1 MKLIRIIKSIRRL
14 LFIHKLR
21 VVLSLIGITVGI
33 TSVIIMTALGE
44 GARNKMLS
52 QIESMGSNLIT
63 IDAGKI
69 KEVIG
74 RKRQTQKV
82 NTLKLKDSDAII
94 EECESIDKIAPT
106 QDGSFLIR
114 YGNATTSG
122 RVIGTTLDYPAIRNF
137 KIDYGRFFTEE
148 ENKISSRV
156 AIIGT
161 KMVDNLFYD
170 VNPIGE
176 FIRINNVPFEVIG
189 VLQRKGSSYDGADE
203 DEVIFIPIQS
213 GMRRLFNV
221 DYIKNIYVQVKDKN
235 EMKIAED
242 EIRELLRE
250 RHRLNLRDKEDDF
263 TIQNMYTTLK
273 AENETS
279 NSFTFLISGVAGLSL
294 LVGGVGILAMMLLSV
309 KERTPEIGLRM
320 AVGAKPND
328 ILIQFLL
335 EAAILSSVGGF
346 LGVVAGII
354 GTSLINHFSDFN
366 AMITEQSIFI
376 SVVISCFIGIFF
388 GAYPA
393 RRASLIQPIKAL
405 RG

>member
-1 MKLIRIIKSIRRL
+1 
-14 LFIHKLR
+14 
-21 VVLSLIGITVGI
+21 
-33 TSVIIMTALGE
+33 MTALGE

-106 QDGSFLIR
+106 QDGSFLIK
-114 YGNATTSG
+114 YGNGTTSG
-122 RVIGTTLDYPAIRNF
+122 RVIGTTPDYPAIRNF

-161 KMVDNLFYD
+161 KVVDNLFYEA
-170 VNPIGE
+170 NPIGE
-176 FIRINNVPFEVIG
+176 FIRINNIPFEIIG
-189 VLQRKGSSYDGADE
+189 VLKQKGSSYDGANE
-203 DEVIFIPIQS
+203 DEVIFIPIQT
-213 GMRRLFNV
+213 GLRRLYNV
-221 DYIKNIYVQVKDKN
+221 DYIKNIYVYVKDKKK
-235 EMKIAED
+235 MKSSED

-279 NSFTFLISGVAGLSL
+279 SSFTFLISGVAGLSL

-335 EAAILSSVGGF
+335 EAVILSSVGGVI
-346 LGVVAGII
+346 GVAAGFF
-354 GTSLINHFSDFN
+354 GTSLINHFTDFN
-366 AMITEQSIFI
+366 AMITGQSILI
-376 SVVISCFIGIFF
+376 SVVISSFIGIFF

>member
-14 LFIHKLR
+14 LFINKLR

-52 QIESMGSNLIT
+52 QIEAMGSNLIT

-82 NTLKLKDSDAII
+82 NTLKLKDSDALI
-94 EECESIDKIAPT
+94 EECGSIDKIAPT
-106 QDGSFLIR
+106 QDQAFLIK
-114 YGNATTSG
+114 YGNGGTNC
-122 RVIGTTLDYPAIRNF
+122 RVIGTTPDYPAIRNF

-148 ENKISSRV
+148 ENKISARA
-156 AIIGT
+156 AIVGT
-161 KMVDNLFYD
+161 KVVDNLFYKA
-170 VNPIGE
+170 NPIGE
-176 FIRINNVPFEVIG
+176 FIRINNVPFEIIG
-189 VLQRKGSSYDGADE
+189 VLQKKGSSYDGADE
-203 DEVIFIPIQS
+203 DEVIFIPIQT

-221 DYIKNIYVQVKDKN
+221 DYIKNIYMHVKDKSK
-235 EMKIAED
+235 MKSAED

-279 NSFTFLISGVAGLSL
+279 SSFTFLISGVAGLSL

-335 EAAILSSVGGF
+335 EATILSSVGGT
-346 LGVVAGII
+346 LGVIAGAA
-354 GTSLINHFSDFN
+354 GTSLINHFTDFN
-366 AMITEQSIFI
+366 ALITEQSIFV
-376 SVVISCFIGIFF
+376 SVIISCFIGIFF

-393 RRASLIQPIKAL
+393 RRASLTQPIKAL

>member
-1 MKLIRIIKSIRRL
+1 
-14 LFIHKLR
+14 
-21 VVLSLIGITVGI
+21 
-33 TSVIIMTALGE
+33 MTALGE

-94 EECESIDKIAPT
+94 EGCESIDKIAPT
-106 QDGSFLIR
+106 QDGSFLIK
-114 YGNATTSG
+114 YGSGTTSG
-122 RVIGTTLDYPAIRNF
+122 RVIGTTPDYPSIRNF

-161 KMVDNLFYD
+161 KMVDNLFYET
-170 VNPIGE
+170 NPIGE
-176 FIRINNVPFEVIG
+176 FIRINNVPFEIIG
-189 VLQRKGSSYDGADE
+189 VLKPKGSSYDGANE
-203 DEVIFIPIQS
+203 DEVIFIPIQT
-213 GMRRLFNV
+213 GLRRLYNV
-221 DYIKNIYVQVKDKN
+221 DYIKNIYAHVRDKN
-235 EMKIAED
+235 KMKSAED

-279 NSFTFLISGVAGLSL
+279 SSFTFLISGVAGLSL

-335 EAAILSSVGGF
+335 EAAILSSAGGT
-346 LGVVAGII
+346 LGVIAGAA
-354 GTSLINHFSDFN
+354 GTSLINHFTDLN
-366 AMITEQSIFI
+366 AMLTEQSILI
-376 SVVISCFIGIFF
+376 SVLISCFIGIFF

-393 RRASLIQPIKAL
+393 RRASMTQPIRAL